1 MEEMAP
7 NFVRSTNIGNVPRK
21 DLRQWRWEERE
32 ISFEQISKYAQML
45 IFSKSGNGGN
55 FHPGAS
61 VLIGATYM
69 IRPLFNKAHV

>member
-21 DLRQWRWEERE
+21 DLRQWRSEERE

-45 IFSKSGNGGN
+45 IFSKSGN
-55 FHPGAS
+55 FHTGAT
-61 VLIGATYM
+61 VIIGAP
-69 IRPLFNKAHV
+69 IIK